1 MGSAVP
7 RGRVLSVLRWPDHP
21 PEPGRAAGSRQALP
35 GRPPAARDGLALRQR
50 AKAHVDPKP
59 PGVSPRHGGGCGGAA
74 WDQPGTAR
82 RPGAAERDHSV
93 SKDEVSPPQA
103 TFLIDP
109 AEPEQL
115 QKLLAR
121 HGITL
126 QHRLGQN
133 FLVDPQTRDAIA
145 EAAGTN
151 SDDEVLEV
159 GAGAGTLTIAL
170 APRCRRLV
178 AVELD
183 LRLIPVL
190 RDVLAGHA
198 NVEVVK
204 SDILRF
210 DVASAFP
217 NGGEVVA
224 GNIPYNLTGALIRKL
239 LDHPPRPRRLSLV
252 VQKEVAE
259 RWTATTGASLATVAV
274 QVFAEARLGFTIPAS
289 AFTPAPRVDSALVVL
304 EVREKPAVEVQ
315 DMETF
320 FRFVEAMFQFRRK
333 QIGGTLAR
341 IAQAAST
348 DAASRLRELGI
359 DPVRRPQTLNLRE
372 WEELYRAFNP
382 RFGR

>member
-1 MGSAVP
+1 M
-7 RGRVLSVLRWPDHP
+7 
-21 PEPGRAAGSRQALP
+21 
-35 GRPPAARDGLALRQR
+35 
-50 AKAHVDPKP
+50 
-59 PGVSPRHGGGCGGAA
+59 
-74 WDQPGTAR
+74 
-82 RPGAAERDHSV
+82 
-93 SKDEVSPPQA
+93 
-103 TFLIDP
+103 IDP
-109 AEPEQL
+109 ADQL
-115 QKLLAR
+115 QLEKLLRR

-133 FLVDPQTRDAIA
+133 FLIDPQIRDTIA
-145 EAAGTN
+145 EAAGTGGE
-151 SDDEVLEV
+151 DEVLEV

-190 RDVLAGHA
+190 RDVLAGHT

-210 DVASAFP
+210 EVAGAFP
-217 NGGEVVA
+217 QGGEVVA

-239 LDHPPRPRRLSLV
+239 LDRPPRPRRLSLV

-274 QVFAEARLGFTIPAS
+274 QVFADARMVMTIPAVS
-289 AFTPAPRVDSALVVL
+289 FMPVPKVDSALVTL
-304 EVREKPAVEVQ
+304 EVRERPAVEVD
-315 DMETF
+315 DMEAF
-320 FRFVEAMFQFRRK
+320 FRFVEAVFQFRRK
-333 QIGGTLAR
+333 QVGGTVAR
-341 IAQAAST
+341 IARAPNV

-359 DPVRRPQTLNLRE
+359 DPVRRPQTLTLRE
-372 WEELYRAFNP
+372 WEQLYRAFNP